1 MLLYYT
7 NVPDLS
13 MHNIHCYAFYV
24 DLHKELI
31 ICKEKPRYYLHAAKE
46 VPEIFY
52 SPFLY
57 DRLSQTQKKK
67 RSVIHMAIALGSV
80 AIVIGIGAA
89 IYFAIKKWG

>member
-1 MLLYYT
+1 
-7 NVPDLS
+7 
-13 MHNIHCYAFYV
+13 MHNIHYYAFYA

-46 VPEIFY
+46 VSEIFY
-52 SPFLY
+52 SPFSC
-57 DRLSQTQKKK
+57 DRLSQTQKK